1 MRLVA
6 YAGVSTALAVGVV
19 VHAFN
24 QRPNF
29 YSACVYLSQS
39 NLSLMVL
46 TNLALFIVASFTYC
60 LQRICYGPLRP
71 IEVEQLYEKGWFA
84 ITETCLAMT
93 IFRDEVGA
101 WFLVMFVGLM
111 AGKIWGWVGEGRVE
125 ILEQQPPANP
135 RLFHFRLSISLAMSI
150 IYDAWLLSYAINSVI
165 QQARPNMMVMFLFEF
180 AILTASS
187 FSTALRYGIS
197 LIEAKVVKL
206 QTQEMLENR
215 RAEVRRQ
222 RQGIIREREAAA
234 ASGEPLSDEAAQD
247 PLPSEDDIEEMDI
260 EPPGWETKGHWVLTL
275 DLMTDFVK
283 LGIYSAFFFI
293 LLTFYGLP
301 IHIMRDLFL
310 TARSFLKRL
319 SAFLKYRNATRDMNQ
334 RYPDATEE
342 EIQRED
348 TCIICRE
355 EMTAWSVTNPAPG
368 APAAGAPPPPVA
380 RNPIISE
387 RSRPKK
393 LPCGHVLHLGCL
405 KSWLERQQVCPTC
418 RRPVVDTRPAGA
430 QAPRPGGG
438 AQPHLP
444 GQLPLPQGPPVADN
458 RARVHVARGINIGPL
473 RFAFGREEMID
484 FGPPP
489 PNQQAF
495 PGVPQGQAPVP
506 PNARVY
512 GFEMGFPPPPQ
523 GMRHTHAPQGM
534 YAPPSG
540 AANVQSQLQHL
551 EQHIIQEIQS
561 LSVAQAELVVV
572 RQLQAELLRLRQ
584 LRAPDQ
590 QHPPQPE
597 AQMSAAA
604 PMRHEI
610 LSGTVPLSSVQR
622 HEQLTSTTAI
632 PSGSPNL
639 PPGVT
644 IPEGWSLLPL
654 QNMDTVLQ
662 TQAGPSGAQDA
673 APAASEANP
682 PVAGLGDLAAQPQAS
697 TTEGMPVTEATP
709 TDIST
714 PSLVA
719 DPIVAHPEAAADST
733 WVEILPSPLLTTPGP
748 STDPTPTVPL
758 AETASS
764 PSEVLEA
771 TVSAAEAEEAP
782 LPDWSAPFAFPGQ
795 QAGEAA
801 VAANPGIVPTSAQA
815 SEAAAGDVT
824 DALTDQGMLPTSAQ
838 AGEVQETAT
847 ATDDVATNSSAAL
860 EASHTSEED
869 VKGKGKAKA
878 ASVEEVKEDGD
889 AEGMSDR

>member
-1 MRLVA
+1 MRRKL
-6 YAGVSTALAVGVV
+6 T
-19 VHAFN
+19 
-24 QRPNF
+24 
-29 YSACVYLSQS
+29 
-39 NLSLMVL
+39 SLTQIL
-46 TNLALFIVASFTYC
+46 TNLTLFVVASFIYC

-135 RLFHFRLSISLAMSI
+135 RLFHIRLSISLAMSI
-150 IYDAWLLSYAINSVI
+150 LYDAWLLSYAINSVI

-180 AILTASS
+180 AILTTSS

-197 LIEAKVVKL
+197 LIEAKILKQ
-206 QTQEMLENR
+206 QTQEMLESR
-215 RAEVRRQ
+215 RTEVRRQ
-222 RQGIIREREAAA
+222 RQEMIREREAAA
-234 ASGEPLSDEAAQD
+234 ASGESLSADAAEE

-275 DLMTDFVK
+275 DLMTGMQEFIWFGFGFLLLTSFLDFVK

-334 RYPDATEE
+334 RYPDATVE

-355 EMTAWSVTNPAPG
+355 EMTPWSVTNPAPG
-368 APAAGAPPPPVA
+368 APGPDAPQPPPV
-380 RNPIISE
+380 RSPITSE

-438 AQPHLP
+438 PQPHLP
-444 GQLPLPQGPPVADN
+444 GQLPLPQGPPAADG
-458 RARVHVARGINIGPL
+458 RARVHVARGINIGPI
-473 RFAFGREEMID
+473 RFQFGREEMLD
-484 FGPPP
+484 LGHP

-495 PGVPQGQAPVP
+495 PGMPPGQNPIP

-512 GFEMGFPPPPQ
+512 GFEMGFPPQNQ
-523 GMRHTHAPQGM
+523 GFGHAHVHQGLHTSPA
-534 YAPPSG
+534 G
-540 AANVQSQLQHL
+540 AANVQAQLHHL
-551 EQHIIQEIQS
+551 EQQIVHEIQS

-584 LRAPDQ
+584 LHTPDNQ
-590 QHPPQPE
+590 NLQAE
-597 AQMSAAA
+597 AQPHATA
-604 PMRHEI
+604 PA
-610 LSGTVPLSSVQR
+610 SFVQR
-622 HEQLTSTTAI
+622 HEHLAGTSAI

-639 PPGVT
+639 PAGVT

-654 QNMDTVLQ
+654 QNMDTLLQ
-662 TQAGPSGAQDA
+662 SQAAVQTP
-673 APAASEANP
+673 SEATPATAARDP
-682 PVAGLGDLAAQPQAS
+682 PAQPQAS
-697 TTEGMPVTEATP
+697 ATEGTPVAGNAGVTP
-709 TDIST
+709 VDTSNAS
-714 PSLVA
+714 PAA
-719 DPIVAHPEAAADST
+719 DPLAPRSAATADSAPVDIVHDT
-733 WVEILPSPLLTTPGP
+733 LLTTPAP
-748 STDPTPTVPL
+748 SADPTPTVSLAQPASSSSNI
-758 AETASS
+758 AETT
-764 PSEVLEA
+764 PSAVEA
-771 TVSAAEAEEAP
+771 DEAP
-782 LPDWSAPFAFPGQ
+782 LPDWSTPFVFPGQ
-795 QAGEAA
+795 RAGEAA
-801 VAANPGIVPTSAQA
+801 ANPEILPSSAQVDKTQ
-815 SEAAAGDVT
+815 EA
-824 DALTDQGMLPTSAQ
+824 
-838 AGEVQETAT
+838 AT
-847 ATDDVATNSSAAL
+847 ATGDVAVNGSAAP
-860 EASHTSEED
+860 EKAHTSEED

-878 ASVEEVKEDGD
+878 AHVEEAEEDDD
-889 AEGMSDR
+889 A

>member
-1 MRLVA
+1 MRLAA
-6 YAGVSTALAVGVV
+6 YAGASTALAAGVV

-39 NLSLMVL
+39 NLSLMIL
-46 TNLALFIVASFTYC
+46 TNLALFVVASFIYC

-135 RLFHFRLSISLAMSI
+135 RLFHIRLSISLAMSI

-180 AILTASS
+180 AILTTSS

-215 RAEVRRQ
+215 RSEVRRQ
-222 RQGIIREREAAA
+222 REEMIREREAAA
-234 ASGEPLSDEAAQD
+234 ASGEPLSTEAAEE

-275 DLMTDFVK
+275 DLATDFVK
-283 LGIYSAFFFI
+283 LGIYTAFFFI
-293 LLTFYGLP
+293 LLAFYGLP

-310 TARSFLKRL
+310 TARSFIKRL
-319 SAFLKYRNATRDMNQ
+319 SAFLKYRNATRDMNL

-355 EMTAWSVTNPAPG
+355 EMTPWSVTNPAPG
-368 APAAGAPPPPVA
+368 AAAAGAPQPPVA
-380 RNPIISE
+380 RSPIISE

-438 AQPHLP
+438 PQPHLP
-444 GQLPLPQGPPVADN
+444 GQLPLPQGPPVPDH
-458 RARVHVARGINIGPL
+458 RARVHIAREINIGPL
-473 RFAFGREEMID
+473 RFAFGRDQMLD
-484 FGPPP
+484 LGPPP
-489 PNQQAF
+489 PPQQAF
-495 PGVPQGQAPVP
+495 PGVPPGQNPIP

-512 GFEMGFPPPPQ
+512 GFEMGFPHQQQ
-523 GMRHTHAPQGM
+523 GMRHAHVPQGM
-534 YAPPSG
+534 HAGPSG

-551 EQHIIQEIQS
+551 EQQIVQEIQS

-590 QHPPQPE
+590 QYSQPE
-597 AQMSAAA
+597 TQQPVAGPASF
-604 PMRHEI
+604 
-610 LSGTVPLSSVQR
+610 VQR
-622 HEQLTSTTAI
+622 HEHLASTSAI

-639 PPGVT
+639 PAGVT

-654 QNMDTVLQ
+654 QNMDTLLQ
-662 TQAGPSGAQDA
+662 PQAGPSAAQDA
-673 APAASEANP
+673 APASSEVNP
-682 PVAGLGDLAAQPQAS
+682 PAAEVRDLAAQAS
-697 TTEGMPVTEATP
+697 ATEGTPVVGDEVVTP
-709 TDIST
+709 ADTSNT
-714 PSLVA
+714 PPMA
-719 DPIVAHPEAAADST
+719 DPLAAPSEAVAESAP
-733 WVEILPSPLLTTPGP
+733 VEIVPDTLLATPGP

-758 AETASS
+758 EEPASS
-764 PSEVLEA
+764 SAEVLEA
-771 TVSAAEAEEAP
+771 TVSAEEADEAP
-782 LPDWSAPFAFPGQ
+782 LPDWSAPFVFPGQ
-795 QAGEAA
+795 QADEAA
-801 VAANPGIVPTSAQA
+801 AAVNPEILPSVARADEVQDATATKDVAANGSAKMRDATSTDG
-815 SEAAAGDVT
+815 AAANG
-824 DALTDQGMLPTSAQ
+824 SA
-838 AGEVQETAT
+838 EVQDAT
-847 ATDDVATNSSAAL
+847 ATDNVTANGSAANGSAAPR
-860 EASHTSEED
+860 EALTTEED
-869 VKGKGKAKA
+869 RKGKGKAKS
-878 ASVEEVKEDGD
+878 ASVEEVKEDED
-889 AEGMSDR
+889 A

>member
-1 MRLVA
+1 MRLAA
-6 YAGVSTALAVGVV
+6 YAGASTALAAGVV

-39 NLSLMVL
+39 NLSLMIL
-46 TNLALFIVASFTYC
+46 TNLALFVVASFIYC

-135 RLFHFRLSISLAMSI
+135 RLFHIRLSISLAMSI
-150 IYDAWLLSYAINSVI
+150 LYDAWLLSYAINSVI
-165 QQARPNMMVMFLFEF
+165 QQAKPNMMVMFLFEF
-180 AILTASS
+180 AILSASS

-197 LIEAKVVKL
+197 LVEAKVVKQ
-206 QTQEMLENR
+206 QTQEMLESR
-215 RAEVRRQ
+215 RSEVRRQ
-222 RQGIIREREAAA
+222 REEMIRERAAAA
-234 ASGEPLSDEAAQD
+234 ASGEELSTEAAEE

-283 LGIYSAFFFI
+283 LGIYTAFFFI

-310 TARSFLKRL
+310 TARSFIKRL

-334 RYPDATEE
+334 RYPDATVD

-355 EMTAWSVTNPAPG
+355 EMTPWSVTNPAPG
-368 APAAGAPPPPVA
+368 APGADAPQPPPV
-380 RNPIISE
+380 RSPIVSE

-430 QAPRPGGG
+430 QAPRPAGG

-444 GQLPLPQGPPVADN
+444 GQLPLPQGPPAADH
-458 RARVHVARGINIGPL
+458 RARVHVARGINIGPI
-473 RFAFGREEMID
+473 RFAFGREEMLD
-484 FGPPP
+484 LGPP

-495 PGVPQGQAPVP
+495 PGMPPGQNPIP

-512 GFEMGFPPPPQ
+512 GFEMGFPPQ
-523 GMRHTHAPQGM
+523 GMGQGHHAPQGVH
-534 YAPPSG
+534 APHSG
-540 AANVQSQLQHL
+540 AANVQAQLQHL
-551 EQHIIQEIQS
+551 EHQIVQEIQS
-561 LSVAQAELVVV
+561 LSIAQSELVVV

-590 QHPPQPE
+590 QQPQAG
-597 AQMSAAA
+597 AQPSA
-604 PMRHEI
+604 P
-610 LSGTVPLSSVQR
+610 VPASFVQR
-622 HEQLTSTTAI
+622 HEHLASTSAI

-654 QNMDTVLQ
+654 QNMDTLLQ
-662 TQAGPSGAQDA
+662 PQAGASAAQDA
-673 APAASEANP
+673 AQAPSVATATQPQE
-682 PVAGLGDLAAQPQAS
+682 PVAEVRAVAGDV
-697 TTEGMPVTEATP
+697 GATP
-709 TDIST
+709 ADTTS
-714 PSLVA
+714 PVA
-719 DPIVAHPEAAADST
+719 DPLAAPSEATADAAP
-733 WVEILPSPLLTTPGP
+733 VEIIPDSLLATPGP

-758 AETASS
+758 TQPASS
-764 PSEVLEA
+764 SSDVPGAIDGTS
-771 TVSAAEAEEAP
+771 EAEEAP
-782 LPDWSAPFAFPGQ
+782 LPDWSAPFVFPGQ
-795 QAGEAA
+795 RTGET
-801 VAANPGIVPTSAQA
+801 ANGSTANGSAA
-815 SEAAAGDVT
+815 SE
-824 DALTDQGMLPTSAQ
+824 
-838 AGEVQETAT
+838 
-847 ATDDVATNSSAAL
+847 
-860 EASHTSEED
+860 EAHTSEGD
-869 VKGKGKAKA
+869 AKGKGKAKT
-878 ASVEEVKEDGD
+878 ASVEEVKEDED
-889 AEGMSDR
+889 A

>member
-1 MRLVA
+1 MRLAA
-6 YAGVSTALAVGVV
+6 YAGASTALAVGVV

-39 NLSLMVL
+39 NLSLMIL
-46 TNLALFIVASFTYC
+46 TNLALFIVASFIYC

-135 RLFHFRLSISLAMSI
+135 RLFHIRLSISLAMSI
-150 IYDAWLLSYAINSVI
+150 LYDAWLLSYAINSVI

-180 AILTASS
+180 AILTTSS

-206 QTQEMLENR
+206 QTQEMLETR
-215 RAEVRRQ
+215 RSEVRRQ
-222 RQGIIREREAAA
+222 RQEMIREREAAA
-234 ASGEPLSDEAAQD
+234 ASGEPLSTEAAEE

-283 LGIYSAFFFI
+283 LGIYTAFFFI

-310 TARSFLKRL
+310 TARSFIKRL
-319 SAFLKYRNATRDMNQ
+319 NAFLKYRNATRDMNQ

-355 EMTAWSVTNPAPG
+355 EMTPWAVTNPAPG
-368 APAAGAPPPPVA
+368 AAGAGAPQPPVA
-380 RNPIISE
+380 RSPIISE

-418 RRPVVDTRPAGA
+418 RRPVVDTRPPGA
-430 QAPRPGGG
+430 QAPRPPGG

-444 GQLPLPQGPPVADN
+444 GQLPLPQGPPAADH

-473 RFAFGREEMID
+473 RFAFGRDEMLD
-484 FGPPP
+484 LGPPP
-489 PNQQAF
+489 HQQAF
-495 PGVPQGQAPVP
+495 PGVPPGQNPIP

-512 GFEMGFPPPPQ
+512 GFEMGFPHQQGLRHPHNPQ
-523 GMRHTHAPQGM
+523 GMHTA
-534 YAPPSG
+534 PSG
-540 AANVQSQLQHL
+540 ATNVQSQLQHL
-551 EQHIIQEIQS
+551 EQQIVQEIQS

-584 LRAPDQ
+584 LRAPDH
-590 QHPPQPE
+590 QHPQAEPQPPV
-597 AQMSAAA
+597 AGPASF
-604 PMRHEI
+604 
-610 LSGTVPLSSVQR
+610 VQR
-622 HEQLTSTTAI
+622 HEHLASTSAI

-639 PPGVT
+639 PAGVT

-654 QNMDTVLQ
+654 QNMDTLLQ
-662 TQAGPSGAQDA
+662 PTAVQPQAGTSAAQEA
-673 APAASEANP
+673 APASSEVNQPA
-682 PVAGLGDLAAQPQAS
+682 AETGDLAAQPQKPAMGG
-697 TTEGMPVTEATP
+697 TPVAGEAGVTP
-709 TDIST
+709 TVTSST
-714 PSLVA
+714 PPVA
-719 DPIVAHPEAAADST
+719 DSLAATSRAAANSAP
-733 WVEILPSPLLTTPGP
+733 VEIVPNPLLTTPGP
-748 STDPTPTVPL
+748 SADPTPTVPL
-758 AETASS
+758 AQPASS
-764 PSEVLEA
+764 SSEVIEG
-771 TVSAAEAEEAP
+771 TTSAEETDEAP
-782 LPDWSAPFAFPGQ
+782 LPDWSAPFVFPGQ

-801 VAANPGIVPTSAQA
+801 AGANPGILPSASQA
-815 SEAAAGDVT
+815 DEA
-824 DALTDQGMLPTSAQ
+824 
-838 AGEVQETAT
+838 QEATAT
-847 ATDDVATNSSAAL
+847 ADISANGSAAP
-860 EASHTSEED
+860 EEVHTREED
-869 VKGKGKAKA
+869 SKGKGKAKS
-878 ASVEEVKEDGD
+878 ASVEEVKEDEND
-889 AEGMSDR
+889 A

>member
-222 RQGIIREREAAA
+222 RQAIIREREAAA
-234 ASGEPLSDEAAQD
+234 ASGEPLSDEAAQEQ
-247 PLPSEDDIEEMDI
+247 LPSEDDIEEMDI

-355 EMTAWSVTNPAPG
+355 EMTPWSVTNPAPG
-368 APAAGAPPPPVA
+368 APAAGAPQPPVP
-380 RNPIISE
+380 RSPIISE

-430 QAPRPGGG
+430 QAPRQPGG

-473 RFAFGREEMID
+473 RFAFGREEMVD

-523 GMRHTHAPQGM
+523 GMRHAHAPQGM

-551 EQHIIQEIQS
+551 EQQIVQEIQS

-590 QHPPQPE
+590 QHPSQPE
-597 AQMSAAA
+597 AQMSAAG
-604 PMRHEI
+604 PMRREI
-610 LSGTVPLSSVQR
+610 FSGTAPISFAQR
-622 HEQLTSTTAI
+622 HEHLSSTTAI

-639 PPGVT
+639 PPGVM

-654 QNMDTVLQ
+654 QNMDTLLQ
-662 TQAGPSGAQDA
+662 PQAGPSSAQDA

-682 PVAGLGDLAAQPQAS
+682 PVAGESGI
-697 TTEGMPVTEATP
+697 TP
-709 TDIST
+709 TDTST

-733 WVEILPSPLLTTPGP
+733 PVEIAGPSAAATGSAPVEILPSPLLTTPGP

-758 AETASS
+758 EQPASS
-764 PSEVLEA
+764 SSEVLEA
-771 TVSAAEAEEAP
+771 TVSAAETDEAP
-782 LPDWSAPFAFPGQ
+782 LPDWSAPFVFPGQ
-795 QAGEAA
+795 EAGEAA
-801 VAANPGIVPTSAQA
+801 VAANPGIVSTSAQA
-815 SEAAAGDVT
+815 GEAAAGDVT
-824 DALTDQGMLPTSAQ
+824 DAPTDQGILPTSAQ
-838 AGEVQETAT
+838 ADEVQETAT
-847 ATDDVATNSSAAL
+847 ATDDVATNSSAAP

-889 AEGMSDR
+889 A

>member
-1 MRLVA
+1 
-6 YAGVSTALAVGVV
+6 
-19 VHAFN
+19 
-24 QRPNF
+24 
-29 YSACVYLSQS
+29 
-39 NLSLMVL
+39 MVL
-46 TNLALFIVASFTYC
+46 TNLALFVVASFIYC

-111 AGKIWGWVGEGRVE
+111 AGKVWGWVGEGRVE

-135 RLFHFRLSISLAMSI
+135 RLFHIRLSISLTMSI
-150 IYDAWLLSYAINSVI
+150 LYDACLLSYAINSVI

-197 LIEAKVVKL
+197 LIEAKVIKL
-206 QTQEMLENR
+206 QTREMLESR

-222 RQGIIREREAAA
+222 RQEMIREREAAA
-234 ASGEPLSDEAAQD
+234 ASGEPLSTEAAEE

-283 LGIYSAFFFI
+283 LGIYSAFFCI

-355 EMTAWSVTNPAPG
+355 EMTPWSVTNPAPG
-368 APAAGAPPPPVA
+368 APEAGAPPPPVA
-380 RNPIISE
+380 RSPIISE

-430 QAPRPGGG
+430 QAPRPPGP
-438 AQPHLP
+438 QPHLP
-444 GQLPLPQGPPVADN
+444 GQLPLPQGRPVPDN
-458 RARVHVARGINIGPL
+458 RARVHVARGINIGPI
-473 RFAFGREEMID
+473 RFAFGRDEMID
-484 FGPPP
+484 FGPP

-495 PGVPQGQAPVP
+495 PG
-506 PNARVY
+506 
-512 GFEMGFPPPPQ
+512 MGFPPPPQ
-523 GMRHTHAPQGM
+523 GMRHPQAPQGM

-551 EQHIIQEIQS
+551 EQQIVQEIQS
-561 LSVAQAELVVV
+561 LSVAQTELVLV
-572 RQLQAELLRLRQ
+572 RQLQAELLRLRR
-584 LRAPDQ
+584 LRAPDHQ
-590 QHPPQPE
+590 QPHPE
-597 AQMSAAA
+597 TRTTVGAA
-604 PMRHEI
+604 
-610 LSGTVPLSSVQR
+610 PLSSVQR
-622 HEQLTSTTAI
+622 HEQFASTTAI
-632 PSGSPNL
+632 PSGSPDL

-654 QNMDTVLQ
+654 QNMDTLLQ
-662 TQAGPSGAQDA
+662 PQAGPSGAQDA
-673 APAASEANP
+673 APATGEVSLPAT
-682 PVAGLGDLAAQPQAS
+682 GLADLATQPQGA
-697 TTEGMPVTEATP
+697 PVVGETGVTP
-709 TDIST
+709 TDTSGT
-714 PSLVA
+714 SLVA
-719 DPIVAHPEAAADST
+719 DPIVAHPEAAADSIP
-733 WVEILPSPLLTTPGP
+733 VEMAAPSAAAANSAPVEVVPNPLLAAPGP
-748 STDPTPTVPL
+748 SIEPTPTVPL
-758 AETASS
+758 AEPSS
-764 PSEVLEA
+764 SSSKDPEA
-771 TVSAAEAEEAP
+771 TPSTEETDEAP
-782 LPDWSAPFAFPGQ
+782 LPDWSAPFVFPGQ

-801 VAANPGIVPTSAQA
+801 K
-815 SEAAAGDVT
+815 GDVT
-824 DALTDQGMLPTSAQ
+824 AAAADPATLPSLVQ
-838 AGEVQETAT
+838 ADEVHETVR
-847 ATDDVATNSSAAL
+847 ATDDVAANGSVANGSAANGSAAPV
-860 EASHTSEED
+860 ETHTSEED
-869 VKGKGKAKA
+869 KKGKGKAKA
-878 ASVEEVKEDGD
+878 ASVEEVEEFEN
-889 AEGMSDR
+889 A